1 MTYSADMSSPRPR
14 MTMIVMDI
22 LDAVM
27 NAPPD
32 SPAWGLMICEAT
44 GHGPS
49 STYPALE
56 RMLKTGWI
64 EDEWEEPQPG
74 DRPRR
79 RYYRITGAGLA
90 AYRAAATARTGRRL
104 IWAADGIPAEGAK

>member
-1 MTYSADMSSPRPR
+1 

-22 LDAVM
+22 LDAVIS
-27 NAPPD
+27 APSD

-49 STYPALE
+49 SIYPALD
-56 RMLKTGWI
+56 RMLKAGWI
-64 EDEWEEPQPG
+64 EDEWEEPQPE

-79 RYYRITGAGLA
+79 RFYTVTGAGRE
-90 AYRAAATARTGRRL
+90 AYREAATARAGRRR
-104 IWAADGIPAEGAK
+104 IWAADVATAGGAG

>member
-1 MTYSADMSSPRPR
+1 

-22 LDAVM
+22 LDVVM
-27 NAPPD
+27 SAPPD

-49 STYPALE
+49 SIYPALE
-56 RMLKTGWI
+56 RLLKASLI
-64 EDEWEEPQPG
+64 DDEWEEPQPE

-79 RYYRITGAGLA
+79 RYYTVTGAGRA
-90 AYRAAATARTGRRL
+90 AYREAATARAGRRK
-104 IWAADGIPAEGAK
+104 IWAADVAPGGGAE